1 MLICADCLTA
11 YVDVLGFMAGLLTTL
26 SSLPQ
31 IIKSARTKSTH
42 DLSLAY
48 LEVVFAGVV
57 MWTVYGSLIG
67 SVPVMVWDG
76 VSSAS
81 IAILIALKL
90 RYK

>member
-1 MLICADCLTA
+1 M
-11 YVDVLGFMAGLLTTL
+11 YVDILGFMAGLLTTL

-31 IIKSARTKSTH
+31 IIKSARTRSTR

-48 LEVVFAGVV
+48 LGVVFAGVV
-57 MWTVYGSLIG
+57 MWTIYGALIS

-81 IAILIALKL
+81 IVILIALKL
-90 RYK
+90 KYK

>member
-1 MLICADCLTA
+1 
-11 YVDVLGFMAGLLTTL
+11 MAGLLTTL

-48 LEVVFAGVV
+48 LGVVFAGVV

-67 SVPVMVWDG
+67 SVLVMVWDG

-90 RYK
+90 KYK